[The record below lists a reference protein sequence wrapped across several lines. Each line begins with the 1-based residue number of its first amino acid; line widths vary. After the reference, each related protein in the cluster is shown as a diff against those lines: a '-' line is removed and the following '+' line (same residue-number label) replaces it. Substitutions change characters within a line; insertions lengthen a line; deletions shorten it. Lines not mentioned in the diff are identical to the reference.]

1 MRGGFTCPIP
11 YLLGLAH
18 DCNFSLESMCSLLS
32 ALQEGANG
40 LRLLWRDDAG
50 NLSGNLY
57 EPGGKGGNDFGALTV
72 AGAFSLVGTAFFS
85 GNGRCNAVEDPV
97 RPLLCVWAPN
107 RRRCGLKRAQL
118 ELGI

>member
-85 GNGRCNAVEDPV
+85 GNGRCNAVGDPV

-118 ELGI
+118 ELQI